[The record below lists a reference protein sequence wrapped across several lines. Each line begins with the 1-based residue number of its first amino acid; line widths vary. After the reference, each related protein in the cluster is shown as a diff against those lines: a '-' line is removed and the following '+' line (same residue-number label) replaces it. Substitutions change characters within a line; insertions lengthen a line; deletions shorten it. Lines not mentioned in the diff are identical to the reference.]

1 MYILERKKDVS
12 IKTLPKTW
20 TNILAHPTLSCK
32 SNKICTRAIWGKL
45 QNSERNKRRIKYMEK
60 YSVFTIGRFNIVK
73 MSVLSNLICWF
84 NSISIIIPASYF
96 TGYQQTDS
104 KVYMEK
110 QKTENS
116 QYNTEIEKKTK
127 ELTLS
132 VWLQDLL
139 KSYINQESMVFG

>member
-1 MYILERKKDVS
+1 MYIWERKNDVS
-12 IKTLPKTW
+12 FKTLPKTQ

-60 YSVFTIGRFNIVK
+60 YSVFMIGGFNIVK

-96 TGYQQTDS
+96 TGYQQTDF
-104 KVYMEK
+104 KVYTKK
-110 QKTENS
+110 QKTQNS
-116 QYNTEIEKKTK
+116 QYNIEIEKTKTK
-127 ELTLS
+127 NWHCLTSRLTKK
-132 VWLQDLL
+132 LH
-139 KSYINQESMVFG
+139 